1 MDSSLAVFCTL
12 GSPFLEASSSRSHY
26 HPSQAQPLRQKK
38 QQTVLSPSRLQHKKC
53 SVLPEEPEP
62 LSASSPHLLPDSSSH
77 EGKPP
82 KSNSTSPFN
91 ESWPS
96 TEHSSSSLTSE
107 GKKDLPAQHSSE
119 AKTLDAQKLPDSASD
134 SESIIAKYIERFRYG
149 KPTDRKERLASSG
162 GSTEFWWLSH
172 SFLPDGEYSKK
183 EASLSS
189 DSSQSE
195 VRSSL
200 FSPILTQTA
209 LGEMQAATAFDAETV
224 SLQERA
230 ARVISRSISPLS
242 SFRPVSSEG
251 FDSTA
256 TSTNP
261 NSTPDLPQHALQH
274 PAAHQVK
281 ESLVLPYHTTPSS
294 NIAHSLKPEDDILF
308 QWRLR
313 RKMEEASKVVAAMP
327 PEVWRNLC
335 FQPTCASG
343 KMEREVLKSTEPTPR
358 RDTDQKVLSTS
369 ESHLDI
375 KYTQSQCHPCS
386 CAGMLRNGVT
396 SGQRIEIISP
406 SNGIVVTGG
415 SEGRD
420 EPIVKDPTPQKDHI
434 PDYLETS
441 PSRPAKANE
450 SLGQTTSRHVQR
462 TAPSDQGMHLELSRR
477 SGLCRDKQSQAKP
490 IPDPRQSTRSPTKHS
505 VQHVLSE
512 VVAERL
518 FFPPDSPALPRDKP
532 KRSSRTLGPEKAIPK
547 NAVTPTHPQLLN
559 MAAQL
564 LEQAEDSDGLEFED
578 DPLLQVL
585 RGQRESLRNEL
596 RAVDF
601 QITQMESNSF
611 DQGVSHR

>member
-1 MDSSLAVFCTL
+1 MDSSLAVFSTL

-38 QQTVLSPSRLQHKKC
+38 QQTVLSPSRLQRRDC
-53 SVLPEEPEP
+53 SFLSEEPEA
-62 LSASSPHLLPDSSSH
+62 LSASHPHLLPDSSSQ
-77 EGKPP
+77 EGRPP

-96 TEHSSSSLTSE
+96 TERSSSSLTPE
-107 GKKDLPAQHSSE
+107 GKKDLPAHQSSV
-119 AKTLDAQKLPDSASD
+119 ANTLESQKLPDSASD
-134 SESIIAKYIERFRYG
+134 SESIIARYIERFRYG
-149 KPTDRKERLASSG
+149 KPTDRKERLASTG

-172 SFLPDGEYSKK
+172 SFLPDEENSKK

-189 DSSQSE
+189 DNSQSE

-200 FSPILTQTA
+200 FSPILTQAA
-209 LGEMQAATAFDAETV
+209 LGEMQAASAFDTETV
-224 SLQERA
+224 NLQERA
-230 ARVISRSISPLS
+230 ARVLSRSISPLS
-242 SFRPVSSEG
+242 SFRPVSSGG

-261 NSTPDLPQHALQH
+261 NSTPDLPQDTLQH

-281 ESLVLPYHTTPSS
+281 ESLVLPYQTTPSS
-294 NIAHSLKPEDDILF
+294 NIAHALKPEDDILF

-313 RKMEEASKVVAAMP
+313 RKMEEASKAVAAMP
-327 PEVWRNLC
+327 PEVWRNLS
-335 FQPTCASG
+335 FQSTCTSG
-343 KMEREVLKSTEPTPR
+343 KMEREVLKSIEPTPR

-369 ESHLDI
+369 EPHRDI

-386 CAGMLRNGVT
+386 CAGMARNGVT
-396 SGQRIEIISP
+396 SRQPPGITSP
-406 SNGIVVTGG
+406 SNEIVVAGG
-415 SEGRD
+415 PECRD

-434 PDYLETS
+434 PDYLEPS

-450 SLGQTTSRHVQR
+450 SSGQTTSPHIQQA
-462 TAPSDQGMHLELSRR
+462 APSEQGTHLELSRR
-477 SGLCRDKQSQAKP
+477 PGLCRDKQSQAKP
-490 IPDPRQSTRSPTKHS
+490 IPDPGQSTRSPTKHS
-505 VQHVLSE
+505 VQRVLSE

-518 FFPPDSPALPRDKP
+518 FSPPDSPALPRDKP
-532 KRSSRTLGPEKAIPK
+532 KRSSRTLGPEEAIPK
-547 NAVTPTHPQLLN
+547 NVVTPSHPQLLN

-585 RGQRESLRNEL
+585 RGQRESLRSKL

-601 QITQMESNSF
+601 QITQLESNSF
-611 DQGVSHR
+611 DQGTSH

>member
-1 MDSSLAVFCTL
+1 MDSSLAIFSTL

-38 QQTVLSPSRLQHKKC
+38 QQTVLSPSRLQRRNC
-53 SVLPEEPEP
+53 SALSEEPEP
-62 LSASSPHLLPDSSSH
+62 LRASYPHLLPDSGSH
-77 EGKPP
+77 EGRPP
-82 KSNSTSPFN
+82 KSNSTSPFD

-96 TEHSSSSLTSE
+96 TERSSSSLTPE
-107 GKKDLPAQHSSE
+107 GKKDLPAQQSSK
-119 AKTLDAQKLPDSASD
+119 AKTLDAPKLPDSASD

-149 KPTDRKERLASSG
+149 KPTDRKERVASSG
-162 GSTEFWWLSH
+162 DSTEFWWLSH
-172 SFLPDGEYSKK
+172 SFLPDGENSKK

-189 DSSQSE
+189 DNSQCE

-209 LGEMQAATAFDAETV
+209 LGEMQAASAFDAETV

-242 SFRPVSSEG
+242 SFRTVSSG
-251 FDSTA
+251 GLDST
-256 TSTNP
+256 TMSTNP

-274 PAAHQVK
+274 SAAHQVK
-281 ESLVLPYHTTPSS
+281 ESLVLPYHTTPTS
-294 NIAHSLKPEDDILF
+294 IAHPLKPEDDILF

-313 RKMEEASKVVAAMP
+313 RKMEEASKAVAAMS
-327 PEVWRNLC
+327 PEIWRNPC

-343 KMEREVLKSTEPTPR
+343 KMERQVLKSTEPTPQ
-358 RDTDQKVLSTS
+358 RDIDQKVLSTS
-369 ESHLDI
+369 EPHLDI
-375 KYTQSQCHPCS
+375 KYTQSQYHPCS
-386 CAGMLRNGVT
+386 CAGMPRNGIT
-396 SGQRIEIISP
+396 SSQRVETISP
-406 SNGIVVTGG
+406 NNGIMVTGG
-415 SEGRD
+415 PECRD
-420 EPIVKDPTPQKDHI
+420 EPIVKDPTPQKDHV
-434 PDYLETS
+434 PDYLETF
-441 PSRPAKANE
+441 PSRSAKVNE
-450 SLGQTTSRHVQR
+450 SLGQTTSRHVQQA
-462 TAPSDQGMHLELSRR
+462 APSDQGMHLELSRR
-477 SGLCRDKQSQAKP
+477 PGLCRVKQSQAKH

-518 FFPPDSPALPRDKP
+518 FSPPESPALPRDKP
-532 KRSSRTLGPEKAIPK
+532 KRSSRTLGPEEPIPK
-547 NAVTPTHPQLLN
+547 NVAPPSHPQLLN

-564 LEQAEDSDGLEFED
+564 LEEAEDSDGLEFED

-601 QITQMESNSF
+601 QITQLESDSF
-611 DQGVSHR
+611 NQGISHR

>member
-1 MDSSLAVFCTL
+1 MDSSLAVFSTQ

-38 QQTVLSPSRLQHKKC
+38 QQTVLSPSRLQRRDC
-53 SVLPEEPEP
+53 SFLSEEPEA
-62 LSASSPHLLPDSSSH
+62 LSASHSHSLPDSSSQ
-77 EGKPP
+77 EGRPP

-96 TEHSSSSLTSE
+96 TERSSSSLTPE
-107 GKKDLPAQHSSE
+107 GKKDLPAQQSSE
-119 AKTLDAQKLPDSASD
+119 AKTLEAQKLPDSASD

-149 KPTDRKERLASSG
+149 KPTDRKERLASTG

-172 SFLPDGEYSKK
+172 SFLLDGENSKK
-183 EASLSS
+183 EASLFS
-189 DSSQSE
+189 DNSQSE

-200 FSPILTQTA
+200 FSPILTQAA
-209 LGEMQAATAFDAETV
+209 LGEMQAASAFDTETV
-224 SLQERA
+224 NLQERA
-230 ARVISRSISPLS
+230 ARILSRSISPLS
-242 SFRPVSSEG
+242 SFRPVSSGG

-261 NSTPDLPQHALQH
+261 NSTPDLPQDTLQH

-281 ESLVLPYHTTPSS
+281 ESLVLPYQTTPVS
-294 NIAHSLKPEDDILF
+294 NIAHALKPEDDILF

-313 RKMEEASKVVAAMP
+313 RKMEEASKAVAAMP

-335 FQPTCASG
+335 FQSTCTSG
-343 KMEREVLKSTEPTPR
+343 NMEREVLKSIKPTPR

-369 ESHLDI
+369 EPHLDI
-375 KYTQSQCHPCS
+375 KYTQSQCHSCS
-386 CAGMLRNGVT
+386 CAGMPRDGVT
-396 SGQRIEIISP
+396 FRQPPEITSP
-406 SNGIVVTGG
+406 SNEIVVMGG
-415 SEGRD
+415 PECRD

-434 PDYLETS
+434 PDHLESS

-450 SLGQTTSRHVQR
+450 SLGQTTSPHVQQA
-462 TAPSDQGMHLELSRR
+462 APSEQGTHLELRR
-477 SGLCRDKQSQAKP
+477 RPGLCRDKQSQAKP
-490 IPDPRQSTRSPTKHS
+490 IPDPRQSTRSSTKHS
-505 VQHVLSE
+505 VQRVLSE

-518 FFPPDSPALPRDKP
+518 FSPPDSPALPRDKP
-532 KRSSRTLGPEKAIPK
+532 KRSSRTLGPEEALPK
-547 NAVTPTHPQLLN
+547 NVVTPSHPQLLN

-585 RGQRESLRNEL
+585 RGQRESLRNKL

-601 QITQMESNSF
+601 QITHLESNSF
-611 DQGVSHR
+611 DQGTSH